1 MTGLNKFKQ
10 IVLAVICGMELS
22 GARRG
27 GERPN
32 VRLFHRP
39 GAGWSQ
45 RRRKGVDRLKI
56 ILEVESTVLSD
67 GPAVGTSPGTAA
79 DGWRVS
85 REEAGRRRQF
95 GEKRGGT
102 VTHVRLH
109 ADTLDFYYL

>member
-1 MTGLNKFKQ
+1 M
-10 IVLAVICGMELS
+10 
-22 GARRG
+22 ARQWGRVQG
-27 GERPN
+27 
-32 VRLFHRP
+32 
-39 GAGWSQ
+39 Q
-45 RRRKGVDRLKI
+45 R
-56 ILEVESTVLSD
+56 
-67 GPAVGTSPGTAA
+67 